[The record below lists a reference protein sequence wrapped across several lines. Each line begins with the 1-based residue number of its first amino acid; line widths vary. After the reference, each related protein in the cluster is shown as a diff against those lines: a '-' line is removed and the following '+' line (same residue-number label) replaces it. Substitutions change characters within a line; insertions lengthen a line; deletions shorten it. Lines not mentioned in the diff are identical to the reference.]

1 MSLNNLIQAYLYNL
15 VPQKLKADLNKGQ
28 SGVMK
33 IFHSN
38 PGLAESVID
47 VTYRVKKNTQMRA
60 EGKNHYYPIIP
71 NYKPRGVVNINCA
84 LSPYLQYAISSD
96 RRYFGLVVQYAGLY
110 LSSKKMAYRKRMLG
124 LWPHNCGVYYPS
136 CSVKPGVK
144 D

>member
-1 MSLNNLIQAYLYNL
+1 MSLHHLLQTYLFNL
-15 VPQKLKADLNKGQ
+15 VPDKLKDDLN
-28 SGVMK
+28 SLRNTMVL
-33 IFHSN
+33 FNSD
-38 PGLAESVID
+38 PRLADKVID
-47 VTYRVKKNTQMRA
+47 VTYRIKKNTQMRA